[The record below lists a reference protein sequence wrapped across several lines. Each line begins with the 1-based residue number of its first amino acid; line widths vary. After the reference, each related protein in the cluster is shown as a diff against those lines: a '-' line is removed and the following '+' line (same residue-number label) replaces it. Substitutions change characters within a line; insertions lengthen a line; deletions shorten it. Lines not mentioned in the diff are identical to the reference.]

1 MDYEI
6 SSYTLSSALGEI
18 ENLNEIEEDIQEVR
32 ISTRKEFLQ
41 KRRDTTF
48 ERELNEVLKYLK
60 NLKMLIINNSS
71 KDEKDKFD
79 IDINS
84 GISKQLETLRL
95 KGINLG
101 TADLDRFFR
110 EHPYINNLALN
121 DCNISNIDFLKSVP
135 DGVTGISL
143 GKNPI
148 SAEFADD
155 ILRLRQER
163 FKILDIRGCEEVLA
177 EFEKRGFEF
186 SELLTEHRGKLDGNQ
201 FYEAFQKALSSK
213 EYSVRDMQQLSQY
226 IDFFSEKRMQEQRT
240 VHIDSLEEYDEQY
253 IESINLFGSGENVTV
268 VVTPKIAEQLKGK
281 ISKDINVQIAIKNAS
296 ELSVEQLEELQK
308 SYNLKDIKVDD
319 PNQSLNRQQT
329 TPYDIETYKR
339 CRETI
344 DSLLDGID
352 LSENPNDV
360 NRDKRI
366 YGEVIKR
373 LANHMSYDYES
384 LKLEDKEEEDIIE
397 QINQEIDAEE
407 GLNAFQKS
415 YKRIALLQ
423 KYRMERVSE
432 VSKNCRNMQGGLLNN
447 TCVCAGYAE
456 IVRNVFSCCGI
467 EARYIWGYNT
477 INRESCSHA
486 WNQIKLDGKWY
497 NMDLT
502 WDRDRIVKGEETKY
516 SLQSDKDF
524 NTQKHPYYA
533 EECKQEKCSETL
545 PVNEVTQIIY
555 GQTPKQ
561 ELQDSNI
568 EQRTS
573 ETPEIKY
580 YLPGKVREETGLV
593 ANIPDEHKKKGLL
606 KEIEST
612 ITETDIGK
620 SYGILS
626 KTKAEREN
634 RVASVEM
641 EDTYE
646 NR

>member
-6 SSYTLSSALGEI
+6 SSYTLSSALGDI
-18 ENLNEIEEDIQEVR
+18 DNLNEIEEDIEEVR
-32 ISTRKEFLQ
+32 ISTRKDFLQ
-41 KRRDTTF
+41 KRGDTTF
-48 ERELNEVLKYLK
+48 ERELNEVLKYLEK
-60 NLKMLIINNSS
+60 LKKLTINNSS
-71 KDEKDKFD
+71 KEENSKFD

-84 GISKQLETLRL
+84 GISEQLELLSLR
-95 KGINLG
+95 GINLG
-101 TADLDRFFR
+101 ATDLDKFFR
-110 EHPYINNLALN
+110 EHHNINSLSLN
-121 DCNISNIDFLKSVP
+121 DCNISNIEFLNTVP
-135 DGVTGISL
+135 DGVIVMSL
-143 GKNPI
+143 ANNPI
-148 SAEFADD
+148 SAECADD

-163 FKILDIRGCEEVLA
+163 FRTLDIRGCEEVFA

-186 SELLTEHRGKLDGNQ
+186 SEFLTEHRGKLDGNQ

-213 EYSVRDMQQLSQY
+213 ELTVRDMQQLSKY
-226 IDFFSEKRMQEQRT
+226 IDFFSKKRIQEQRT

-253 IESINLFGSGENVTV
+253 IESINLFGSGKNVTV
-268 VVTPKIAEQLKGK
+268 VLTPKIAEQLMGK

-296 ELSVEQLEELQK
+296 ELSVEQLEKLQK
-308 SYNLKDIKVDD
+308 KYNLKDIKVDD
-319 PNQSLNRQQT
+319 SNQSLNRQQT

-344 DSLLDGID
+344 DSLLAGID
-352 LSENPNDV
+352 LSKNPNDA

-384 LKLEDKEEEDIIE
+384 LKVEDKEEEDIIE
-397 QINQEIDAEE
+397 QINQELEAEE

-467 EARYIWGYNT
+467 DSRYIWGYNT
-477 INRESCSHA
+477 IDRARCAHA
-486 WNQIKLDGKWY
+486 WNQIKLDGQWY

-502 WDRDRIVKGEETKY
+502 WDRDRIVNGEEPQY

-533 EECKQEKCSETL
+533 EECKQEKCNETL
-545 PVNEVTQIIY
+545 PINEVTQIIY
-555 GQTPKQ
+555 GQTAKQ
-561 ELQDSNI
+561 EVKDSNI
-568 EQRTS
+568 EQRTN
-573 ETPEIKY
+573 EIPEIKY
-580 YLPGKVREETGLV
+580 YLPGKVREESGLV
-593 ANIPDEHKKKGLL
+593 ADIPEEHKKKVLL

-626 KTKAEREN
+626 QTKAEREN
-634 RVASVEM
+634 RVTSVEM

>member
-6 SSYTLSSALGEI
+6 SSYTLSSALGVI
-18 ENLNEIEEDIQEVR
+18 DNLNEMEDIEEVR
-32 ISTRKEFLQ
+32 ISTRKDFLQ
-41 KRRDTTF
+41 KRGDITF
-48 ERELNEVLKYLK
+48 ERELNEVLKYLEK
-60 NLKMLIINNSS
+60 LKKLTINNSS
-71 KDEKDKFD
+71 KEENGKFD

-84 GISKQLETLRL
+84 GISEQLELLRL
-95 KGINLG
+95 RGINLG
-101 TADLDRFFR
+101 ATDLDKFFR
-110 EHPYINNLALN
+110 EHPNINNLSLY
-121 DCNISNIDFLKSVP
+121 DCNISNIEFLNSVP
-135 DGVTGISL
+135 DGVTVMSL
-143 GKNPI
+143 ANNPI
-148 SAEFADD
+148 SAECADD
-155 ILRLRQER
+155 ILKLRQGR
-163 FKILDIRGCEEVLA
+163 FRTLDIKGCEEVLA

-186 SELLTEHRGKLDGNQ
+186 SEFLTEHIGKLDGNQ

-213 EYSVRDMQQLSQY
+213 ELTVRDMQQLSKH
-226 IDFFSEKRMQEQRT
+226 IDFFSEKRIQEQRT
-240 VHIDSLEEYDEQY
+240 VYIDSLEEYDEQY
-253 IESINLFGSGENVTV
+253 IESINLFGSGENVTI

-344 DSLLDGID
+344 DSLLAGIE
-352 LSENPNDV
+352 LSKNPNDV
-360 NRDKRI
+360 NRDKKI

-397 QINQEIDAEE
+397 QINQELDAEE
-407 GLNAFQKS
+407 GLNSFQKS

-423 KYRMERVSE
+423 KYRTEKVSE

-456 IVRNVFSCCGI
+456 IVRNVFSCCEI
-467 EARYIWGYNT
+467 DARYIWGYNT
-477 INRESCSHA
+477 IDRARCAHA
-486 WNQIKLDGKWY
+486 WNQIKLDGQWY

-502 WDRDRIVKGEETKY
+502 WDRDRIVNGEEPQY

-533 EECKQEKCSETL
+533 EECKQEKCNETL
-545 PVNEVTQIIY
+545 PINEVTQIIY
-555 GQTPKQ
+555 GQTAKQ
-561 ELQDSNI
+561 EVQDSNT
-568 EQRTS
+568 EQRTN
-573 ETPEIKY
+573 EIPEIKY
-580 YLPGKVREETGLV
+580 YLPGKVREESGLV
-593 ANIPDEHKKKGLL
+593 ADIPDEHKKKGLL

-626 KTKAEREN
+626 QTKAEREN
-634 RVASVEM
+634 RLTSVEM